1 MPPFPELI
9 PDGTTAWI
17 LVATAAFCI
26 GVSKAGFSG
35 ISLISVFILADLIG
49 AKESLG
55 FALPMLIIAD
65 LLVYPAFRKYAS
77 WKSAWLL
84 TWPALIGMAL
94 GVAVLG
100 SVDNE
105 SMRRIIG
112 AIILIM
118 CSIQLISRINPEK
131 FFAIACTRKFGFFCG
146 TAGGV
151 ATVLANAAGPILQ
164 IYMVSRRM
172 EKMELIGVG
181 ARFFLVINVMKL
193 PLGAGLNLITPGSL
207 LTNLILAPV
216 IALGVF
222 GGHQLIKIIS
232 QKAFEIT
239 VIAFAF
245 IAGIRLCFF

>member
-1 MPPFPELI
+1 MP
-9 PDGTTAWI
+9 DHTTAWI
-17 LVATAAFCI
+17 LVTIAAFCI

-77 WKSAWLL
+77 WKSVWLL
-84 TWPALIGMAL
+84 TWPALVGMAV
-94 GVAVLG
+94 GVMVLG
-100 SVDNE
+100 NVDNDT
-105 SMRRIIG
+105 MRKIIG
-112 AIILIM
+112 GIILLM
-118 CSIQLISRINPEK
+118 CAIQLVSRINPEK
-131 FFAIACTRKFGFFCG
+131 FFTIACTRRFGFFCG

-181 ARFFLVINVMKL
+181 ARFFLVINFMKL
-193 PLGAGLNLITPGSL
+193 PLSAGLNLITPEGL
-207 LTNLILAPV
+207 LTNLILAPA
-216 IALGVF
+216 IAAGVF
-222 GGHQLIKIIS
+222 GGHRLIKVIS
-232 QKAFEIT
+232 QKVFEMT
-239 VIAFAF
+239 VITFAVV
-245 IAGIRLCFF
+245 AGIRLCFF

>member
-1 MPPFPELI
+1 MPVLT
-9 PDGTTAWI
+9 PDGATAWL
-17 LVATAAFCI
+17 LVIIAAFCI

-49 AKESLG
+49 AKQSLG

-77 WKSAWLL
+77 WKSVWLL
-84 TWPALIGMAL
+84 TWPALVGMAI

-100 SVDNE
+100 NTNDLT
-105 SMRRIIG
+105 MRKIIG
-112 AIILIM
+112 AIILLM
-118 CSIQLISRINPEK
+118 CIIQLASRINPEK
-131 FFAIACTRKFGFFCG
+131 FFTLACTRKFGFFCG

-151 ATVLANAAGPILQ
+151 ATVLANAAGPIMQ

-181 ARFFLVINVMKL
+181 ARFFLVINIIKL

-207 LTNLILAPV
+207 LTNVILAPA
-216 IALGVF
+216 IAVGVF
-222 GGHQLIKIIS
+222 GGHRLVKIIS
-232 QKAFEIT
+232 QRVFETT
-239 VIAFAF
+239 VIAFAI

>member
-1 MPPFPELI
+1 MPTLI
-9 PDGTTAWI
+9 PDGTTAWL
-17 LVATAAFCI
+17 LVAIAAFCI

-77 WKSAWLL
+77 WKQVWKL
-84 TWPALIGMAL
+84 TWPALVGMAV

-100 SVDNE
+100 NVDNVA
-105 SMRRIIG
+105 MRKIIG
-112 AIILIM
+112 GIILLM
-118 CSIQLISRINPEK
+118 CFIQLASRINPEK
-131 FFAIACTRKFGFFCG
+131 FFAIACTKKFGFFCG

-181 ARFFLVINVMKL
+181 ARFFLVINFLKL
-193 PLGAGLNLITPGSL
+193 PLGASMNLITPGSL
-207 LTNLILAPV
+207 LTNLILAPA
-216 IALGVF
+216 IAVGVF
-222 GGHQLIKIIS
+222 GGKKLVTKIS
-232 QKAFEIT
+232 QKAFEAT

-245 IAGIRLCFF
+245 LAGIRLCFF

>member
-1 MPPFPELI
+1 MPDLI
-9 PDGTTAWI
+9 PDSTTTWL
-17 LVATAAFCI
+17 LVAIAAFCI

-35 ISLISVFILADLIG
+35 ISLLSVFILADLIG

-55 FALPMLIIAD
+55 VALPMLIIAD
-65 LLVYPAFRKYAS
+65 RLGYPAVRQYAT
-77 WKSAWLL
+77 WKSAWKV
-84 TWPALIGMAL
+84 TWPALVGMAI
-94 GVAVLG
+94 GVVVLG
-100 SVDNE
+100 NVDNDT
-105 SMRRIIG
+105 MRRIIG
-112 AIILIM
+112 GIILLM
-118 CSIQLISRINPEK
+118 CAIQLVSRINPEK

-181 ARFFLVINVMKL
+181 ARFFLVINFLKL

-207 LTNLILAPV
+207 LTNLILAPA
-216 IALGVF
+216 IAVGVF
-222 GGHQLIKIIS
+222 GGHKLIKIIS
-232 QKAFEIT
+232 QRAFEAT

-245 IAGIRLCFF
+245 LAGIRLCFF